1 MLTTVKGEDDT
12 RKEVDVS
19 ETVKQQAK
27 MTNKTDPEPPKASP
41 ANTLPLEKEMDI
53 QENFEIFR
61 YLAEAMAKCLLDDP
75 EMRSLLSAAMTKI
88 ANERPKNNLALLL
101 KQSAEKLKKD
111 FDLEA
116 VAHFVSMTASKDQ
129 NITKSR

>member
-1 MLTTVKGEDDT
+1 
-12 RKEVDVS
+12 
-19 ETVKQQAK
+19 
-27 MTNKTDPEPPKASP
+27 
-41 ANTLPLEKEMDI
+41 MDI

-75 EMRSLLSAAMTKI
+75 EMRSLLMAAMTKI

-101 KQSAEKLKKD
+101 KQSAERLKKD

-116 VAHFVSMTASKDQ
+116 MAHFVSMTPANDQ
-129 NITKSR
+129 IYR